1 MRKISCVIA
10 LLFCVFAS
18 EVSFAQLRLLKD
30 NGTGNPIMTNPYTE
44 VKGSQYLGEFRSG
57 TIYLVNGQQVEGLQI
72 ALNGYE
78 GTLEYKLEGSLYA
91 YSPENLPG
99 FSYVSESGELEEF
112 TSEYVI
118 PTLSK
123 KRFLKKLETG
133 KYSLFLFPFKIMTD
147 DVGSTYGAQA
157 AKVFQTQED
166 LFVVKDGKIF
176 LFKSKSKDLQ
186 ELFGEDYEKANS
198 LVKEQ
203 KLNLKDPADVQ
214 ELIRQ
219 LN

>member
-1 MRKISCVIA
+1 MRNISYVIA
-10 LLFCVFAS
+10 LLFGVFVS
-18 EVSFAQLRLLKD
+18 ESSFAQLTLLRD

-44 VKGSQYLGEFRSG
+44 VKGSQYINEFRQG
-57 TIYLVNGQQVEGLQI
+57 TLYLANGQKVDGLQI

-78 GTLEYKLEGSLYA
+78 NTLEYKLEGNLYS

-99 FSYVSESGELEEF
+99 FSFVTESGEVEEF
-112 TSEYVI
+112 TSEFII

-123 KRFLKKLETG
+123 KTFLKKLEAG

-186 ELFGEDYEKANS
+186 EIFGEDYERANS

>member
-1 MRKISCVIA
+1 MRNISYVIA
-10 LLFCVFAS
+10 LLFGVFVS
-18 EVSFAQLRLLKD
+18 ESSFAQLSLLRD

-44 VKGSQYLGEFRSG
+44 VKGSQYINEFRQG
-57 TIYLVNGQQVEGLQI
+57 ILYLANGQKVEGLQI

-78 GTLEYKLEGSLYA
+78 NTLEYKLEGNLYS

-99 FSYVSESGELEEF
+99 FSIVSESGELEEF

-123 KRFLKKLETG
+123 KRFLKKLEAG
-133 KYSLFLFPFKIMTD
+133 KYGLYLYPFKIMTD

-157 AKVFQTQED
+157 SKVFQNQEN
-166 LFVVKDGKIF
+166 LFIVKDGKIV
-176 LFKSKSKDLQ
+176 LFKTKTKDMQ
-186 ELFGEDYEKANS
+186 VIFGDDFEKANAII
-198 LVKEQ
+198 KDQ
-203 KLNLKDPADVQ
+203 KLNLKNPEDVRV
-214 ELIRQ
+214 LIRQ